1 MDGIKNKNSSGNVVE
16 AQELT
21 KTFGEEVAVNSLTM
35 QVPRGTIFGFI
46 GPSGCG
52 KTTTVRLMTGI
63 YKPTSG
69 QLTVLG
75 KNPVHFTK
83 SDQERIGYL
92 IQQFVLYPEL
102 TVWENLNFA
111 ASFYGVTLFRRGRL
125 NKLLEFVEL
134 KDDKGKLA
142 GALSGGMKR
151 RLSLAAT
158 LVHNPELLFLDEP
171 TTGID
176 PILRRK
182 FWDYF
187 KELQAQGRTLFVT
200 TQYVGEAAYCD
211 LVGVM
216 YQGKLLMI
224 DTPQGLRRKAY
235 GGDLIG
241 IKTSQWIRHETRKN
255 LERLPF
261 VRGKIKVINDQEVE
275 VIVDEA
281 STAIP
286 EIVEALKGEKV
297 NIETIEQISPPFDDV
312 FVRLIEMENANGQ
325 TV

>member
-1 MDGIKNKNSSGNVVE
+1 MNLTKNKNLSGDVVD

-35 QVPRGTIFGFI
+35 KVPRGTIFGFI

-52 KTTTVRLMTGI
+52 KTTTVRLLTGI

-69 QLTVLG
+69 QVTVLG
-75 KNPVHFTK
+75 KQPIHFSK
-83 SDQERIGYL
+83 SDQEKIGYL
-92 IQQFVLYPEL
+92 IQNFVLYPEL

-111 ASFYGVTLFRRGRL
+111 ASFYGVGLFRRHGRL

-134 KDDKGKLA
+134 QENKGKLA
-142 GALSGGMKR
+142 SALSGGMKR

-171 TTGID
+171 TAGID
-176 PILRRK
+176 PLLRRK

-187 KELQAQGRTLFVT
+187 KDLQEQGHSLFIT

-216 YQGKLLMI
+216 YEGKLLMVES
-224 DTPQGLRRKAY
+224 PEELRRKAF
-235 GGDLIG
+235 GGDIIG
-241 IKTSQWIRHETRKN
+241 IKTTEWIRYENRKK
-255 LERLPF
+255 LESLPF
-261 VRGKIKVINDQEVE
+261 VKGKVKVINDQEIELV
-275 VIVDEA
+275 VDEA
-281 STAIP
+281 NTAMPALMEAAKAARIN
-286 EIVEALKGEKV
+286 VEKL
-297 NIETIEQISPPFDDV
+297 EQISPPFDDV
-312 FVRLIEMENANGQ
+312 FVRLIEKEAANVQ
-325 TV
+325 